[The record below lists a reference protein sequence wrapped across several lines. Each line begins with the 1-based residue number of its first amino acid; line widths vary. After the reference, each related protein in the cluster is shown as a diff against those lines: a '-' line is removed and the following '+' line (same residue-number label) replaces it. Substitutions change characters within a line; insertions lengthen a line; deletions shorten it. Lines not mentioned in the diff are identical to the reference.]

1 LSSNRFTAAVLIQ
14 RSLVYLMLTV
24 LAMAALAPIL
34 WMVSTSLKTYEQV
47 FVWPPR
53 WIPNPVV
60 WHNYLDAW
68 QAAPFGRYFLNT
80 TILAL
85 GDVIGRLAVCSLAA
99 YSLARLRFPGRDLFF
114 GLFLATMMLPGQVTL
129 VPLFLITKSLGW
141 LNTYQGLIVPDLTS
155 AYSIFFLRQFFRTIP
170 QDLDDAARLDGAS
183 RLRTLISIILP
194 LSVPALTVVAVF
206 SFSAG
211 WGSFLWPLIVT
222 TRAEMRTIEVGM
234 AFFQDAHGGIEY
246 PLLMAADTMA
256 LIPVVIIFLLGQRQF
271 VTGITLTGL
280 KG

>member
-1 LSSNRFTAAVLIQ
+1 MTRRISPAVLIA
-14 RSLVYLMLTV
+14 RLLLYLALCA
-24 LAMAALAPIL
+24 LAVAALAPIV
-34 WMVSTSLKTYEQV
+34 WMVSTSLKSYDQV

-53 WIPNPVV
+53 WMPNPVV
-60 WHNYLDAW
+60 WSNYPEAW

-85 GDVIGRLAVCSLAA
+85 GVAFGRLAVCSLAA
-99 YSLARLRFPGRDLFF
+99 YALGRLQFPGRDLFF

-129 VPLFLITKSLGW
+129 IPLFLITKNLGW

-170 QDLDDAARLDGAS
+170 KDLDDAARLDGAS
-183 RLRTLISIILP
+183 RLRTLISIVLP
-194 LSVPALTVVAVF
+194 LSIPALTVVGVF
-206 SFSAG
+206 SFNSG
-211 WGSFLWPLIVT
+211 WGSFLWPLIIT

-246 PLLMAADTMA
+246 PLLMAANTMA
-256 LIPVVIIFLLGQRQF
+256 LIPVVIIFAFAQRQF
-271 VTGITLTGL
+271 VSGITLTGM